1 MEEYLAEKQRL
12 NLYSRATVRVHG
24 AALRE
29 FGVRAEGRS
38 LDAIP
43 PKLARDHYEALQ
55 ERASE
60 TTAQIHVRALRAF
73 FNAHKKIARINP
85 FADLELA
92 KIDQPARVIYC
103 TKPQRETLIKAASND
118 DLLFILLAGFDAGL
132 RKNEI
137 IEARVFFFDMAGH
150 ATHLQ
155 NTATLRLKDNEART
169 IPMTKRFRLFL
180 RRYLKGK
187 QPDDFALKP
196 EVAHGKGTYRYD
208 FHRPFNDFLD
218 AVDDIR
224 NAKGCLPVP
233 NVEPDQRQRQSR
245 LIVCGMFGD
254 VLREFR
260 EHLGQRE
267 GKVSVEPRRF
277 QMPTKRHHKRDP
289 RASGVII
296 RFSQPE
302 NLRRSLVNHQG
313 RKVGLAGSRSLP
325 KLSANCERRKSF
337 RKVRKRLPFRRV
349 WPCIVPTAHQLEN
362 ASKTGTSIVRLR
374 QEPSRTTTD
383 QSAHL
388 CGFGDRQNHRRRYP
402 GIE

>member
-1 MEEYLAEKQRL
+1 MSTPAKLTRGIYKRGNIYWLKFQRDGKRRYISLDTADPVEAITRSNDLRGHRFPDEKTPFLRSVEEFLAEKQRL
-12 NLYSRATVRVHG
+12 NLYSRATARVHG

-29 FGVRAEGRS
+29 FGGRAEGRS

-55 ERASE
+55 ARASE

-155 NTATLRLKDNEART
+155 NTATLRLKDNEARA

-218 AVDDIR
+218 AVDD
-224 NAKGCLPVP
+224 NG
-233 NVEPDQRQRQSR
+233 QS
-245 LIVCGMFGD
+245 
-254 VLREFR
+254 
-260 EHLGQRE
+260 LG
-267 GKVSVEPRRF
+267 RRTMTF
-277 QMPTKRHHKRDP
+277 
-289 RASGVII
+289 
-296 RFSQPE
+296 
-302 NLRRSLVNHQG
+302 NN
-313 RKVGLAGSRSLP
+313 
-325 KLSANCERRKSF
+325 
-337 RKVRKRLPFRRV
+337 RRV
-349 WPCIVPTAHQLEN
+349 TAHVMRHTF
-362 ASKTGTSIVRLR
+362 ASLLVQAGVSIYKVARWLGDGV
-374 QEPSRTTTD
+374 EVVED
-383 QSAHL
+383 HYGHL
-388 CGFGDRQNHRRRYP
+388 APKDSD
-402 GIE
+402 IEKAR